1 GDDQP
6 AAAPSPRP
14 GRAVRES
21 APATVQA
28 PDGGRV
34 GQLLPQ
40 LYLHGLALGDF
51 DLALRGLLGDGAP
64 LSAASIARL
73 KAGWQAEYELWRTR
87 SLADLEPVILVGGR
101 GGRQRRAREGQGV
114 SADGRRPVNAEIGSP
129 PTTSE
134 NVPPPMGPSG

>member
-51 DLALRGLLGDGAP
+51 DLAPRGLLGDGAP

-87 SLADLEPVILVGGR
+87 CLADLEPGSCGSTGSTSRRGSRRTRPPSSWSSPACGTGGR
-101 GGRQRRAREGQGV
+101 
-114 SADGRRPVNAEIGSP
+114 SPSMCTSRRP
-129 PTTSE
+129 
-134 NVPPPMGPSG
+134 GPREE